1 MEQEPNKNRNILVVV
16 GLLVVVSVVAAI
28 LLNLKTP
35 GKNTSNTTTLNISL
49 TTPDTQNL
57 SAKLN
62 NKDFSITKTQ
72 SSTTVQPGDY
82 TLVINK
88 LGYKSLTAK
97 FTAQA
102 GRTITINADLQRE
115 SMPTI
120 TTLAAVQISGWT
132 ISDATYFDSNTW
144 AFVIAQSGEGITA
157 DFVLQY
163 SDAQQKWLVVL
174 GPETIFT
181 TDDAVKLPLDVQ
193 TYMQDNNYIVGEAQ

>member
-1 MEQEPNKNRNILVVV
+1 MEQEPNKNRNILAVV

-35 GKNTSNTTTLNISL
+35 GKNTNNTTTLNISL
-49 TTPDTQNL
+49 TTPDAQNL